1 MSDETLE
8 RSTLRKVAWR
18 LLPLIMLGYLASYM
32 DRVNISFAAPTMNAQ
47 LGFTASIYGFGGGLF
62 FISYA
67 LLEVPS
73 NLALARVGARR
84 WLARIMITWGVIAM
98 SMALVRTPWQFYL
111 VRFLLGAAEAGFF
124 PGVIYY
130 LGLWFPQTHRGRAIS
145 RFYIAAPM
153 ASVVMGAVA
162 GTLLNLD
169 GHFGLH
175 GWQWLL
181 IAEGAP
187 AVILA
192 FVFLGFLPDRP
203 ANAAWLSPAEQTW
216 LEASLAA
223 DNAALG
229 APDHSQFRALFRPAV
244 LALVAINFLYLGPYY
259 AFTLSAPTILKE
271 ATGLDPAHVGYLI
284 AAGGIAG
291 ALGMAAAGW
300 SSDRMRERYLHLAA
314 PLVLVAACFAVMASG
329 PPPAVIMV
337 AFLAMMASYFAVSAA
352 FWLAP
357 GEIVHPRA
365 VALTVAAIN
374 GAGQVGSF
382 LFPWLWGLAK
392 DATGGFH
399 LGLSLLPVAFLAAAA
414 IVMGSAPG
422 ATPRP
427 RGLIPPKRKTP
438 GREPRRSSI
447 YRAFDCYWL
456 VGLGVKASACWAA
469 SDAGLAGGAAAA
481 ERRLPIID

>member
-32 DRVNISFAAPTMNAQ
+32 DRVNISFAAPQMNAQ
-47 LGFTASIYGFGGGLF
+47 LGFTASVYGFGGGLF

-67 LLEVPS
+67 ILEIPS

-98 SMALVRTPWQFYL
+98 SMALVRTPLQFYV

-145 RFYIAAPM
+145 RFYVAAPL

-162 GTLLNLD
+162 GSLLGLD
-169 GHFGLH
+169 GHLALR

-192 FVFLGFLPDRP
+192 FVFLRWLPDRP
-203 ANAAWLSPAEQTW
+203 ANAAWLSPAEKTW
-216 LEASLAA
+216 LEARLRA
-223 DNAALG
+223 DEEAVNA
-229 APDHSQFRALFRPAV
+229 PEHSQLRALFRPKV
-244 LALVAINFLYLGPYY
+244 LAITLVNFLYLGPYY
-259 AFTLSAPTILKE
+259 AFALSAPTVLK
-271 ATGLDPAHVGYLI
+271 AGTGLDAAHVGYLV
-284 AAGGIAG
+284 AAGGLVG
-291 ALGMAAAGW
+291 AAGMAFIGW
-300 SSDRMRERYLHLAA
+300 SSDRRGERYLHLAI
-314 PLVLVAACFAVMASG
+314 PLVMVAASFGVIAWSPAPVAVMA
-329 PPPAVIMV
+329 AY
-337 AFLAMMASYFAVSAA
+337 LTLMASYFAVSGA

-365 VALTVAAIN
+365 VAVTVAAIN

-392 DATGGFH
+392 DATGDYH
-399 LGLSLLPVAFLAAAA
+399 AALSALPLAFLAGAG
-414 IVMGSAPG
+414 IVMGLRQLRARAP
-422 ATPRP
+422 
-427 RGLIPPKRKTP
+427 
-438 GREPRRSSI
+438 
-447 YRAFDCYWL
+447 
-456 VGLGVKASACWAA
+456 
-469 SDAGLAGGAAAA
+469 LA
-481 ERRLPIID
+481 

>member
-1 MSDETLE
+1 VATSDEDLE
-8 RSTLRKVAWR
+8 HSTLRAIAWR
-18 LLPLIMLGYLASYM
+18 LLPLILLGYLVSYM
-32 DRVNISFAAPTMNAQ
+32 DRVNIGFAAPTMNAQ

-67 LLEVPS
+67 LLEIPS

-84 WLARIMITWGVIAM
+84 WLARIMITWGVVAM

-130 LGLWFPQTHRGRAIS
+130 LGLWFPAAWRGRAIS
-145 RFYIAAPM
+145 RFYVAAPL

-162 GTLLNLD
+162 GSLLGLD

-187 AVILA
+187 AVVLA
-192 FVFLGFLPDRP
+192 FVFLRFLPDRP
-203 ANAAWLSPAEQTW
+203 ADAKWLRPEQRAW
-216 LEASLAA
+216 LEARISA
-223 DNAALG
+223 DNAAIA
-229 APDHSQFRALFRPAV
+229 APDHSQLRALVRPAV
-244 LALVAINFLYLGPYY
+244 IALVAVNFLYLGPYY

-271 ATGLDPAHVGYLI
+271 ATGLSAAQVGYLV
-284 AAGGIAG
+284 AAGGITG
-291 ALGMAAAGW
+291 ALGMAFTGW
-300 SSDRMRERYLHLAA
+300 SSDRRGERYLHLAV
-314 PLVLVAACFAVMASG
+314 PLVLAAACFAVIAFIPVPGVVMA
-329 PPPAVIMV
+329 AY
-337 AFLAMMASYFAVSAA
+337 LAMMACYFGISAA

-365 VALTVAAIN
+365 VAVTVAAIN
-374 GAGQVGSF
+374 GLGQVGSF

-399 LGLSLLPVAFLAAAA
+399 LGLSLLPVAFLLAAA
-414 IVMGSAPG
+414 VV
-422 ATPRP
+422 
-427 RGLIPPKRKTP
+427 
-438 GREPRRSSI
+438 
-447 YRAFDCYWL
+447 
-456 VGLGVKASACWAA
+456 VGL
-469 SDAGLAGGAAAA
+469 
-481 ERRLPIID
+481 RRTRRRA